1 MRSSSA
7 STRALR
13 SRWTAR
19 KSRSFANPTSWPRS
33 SSKTAP
39 QSVSNPNLFEEQ
51 TSVAKQLI
59 FSDAGRRKML
69 GGVDILAKAVGSTL
83 GPTGRNV
90 ILSKSFGGPL
100 VTKDGVTVSK
110 EIELSDPFENMGAKL
125 VNVVASK
132 TSDVAGDGT
141 TTATI
146 LARAIYREGLR
157 NVTSGAN
164 PTAVRRGIEK
174 AVEVAVNELHETVSR
189 LIDPL
194 PKGKEQ
200 ISQIGAISANND
212 PEVGKMLADA
222 IERVGRDGVITV
234 EEGKTA
240 STVLEFVEGMQFDKG
255 YLSPYFVTS
264 PTTMEVLF
272 EDALILLHEKKISS
286 LRELIPLLEK
296 VAQSGKPLLVV
307 AEDVEGEAL
316 ATLVVNKLRGVLNI
330 AAVKAPGFGDRRK
343 AMLGDMAVLTGG
355 TVISEDLGLKLEN
368 LQLSQLGQ
376 AKQIKVDKDT
386 TTIIQG
392 AGKKA
397 EIQRRIDQLRRQI
410 DETDSEYDK
419 EKFQERLA
427 KLSGGV
433 ALIRVGA
440 PTELDMK
447 QTKARIEDALHA
459 TRAAAEEGIVPGGGV
474 ALLRVI
480 PAVQKL
486 HDTLSGD
493 ERIGSGIVL
502 RALEEPIRYIA
513 ANSGHDGGVIAE
525 EVRSKSGAVGF
536 DANTGNFVDMF
547 EAGIIDPTKVTRTA
561 LQNAASIAA
570 LMLTTEAMI
579 TNIKDDEKEGGPAIE
594 GSVR

>member
-1 MRSSSA
+1 
-7 STRALR
+7 
-13 SRWTAR
+13 
-19 KSRSFANPTSWPRS
+19 
-33 SSKTAP
+33 
-39 QSVSNPNLFEEQ
+39 
-51 TSVAKQLI
+51 VAKQIL
-59 FSDAGRRKML
+59 FSEAARRKMHD
-69 GGVDILAKAVGSTL
+69 GVDILARAVGTTL

-90 ILSKSFGGPL
+90 ILSKSFGGPT
-100 VTKDGVTVSK
+100 VTKDGVSVAK

-125 VNVVASK
+125 ANVVASK

-146 LARAIYREGLR
+146 LARAIYREGLKYI
-157 NVTSGAN
+157 TSGAN

-174 AVEVAVNELHETVSR
+174 AVEAAVAELTGTISRPVS
-189 LIDPL
+189 
-194 PKGKEQ
+194 KKEEIAQ
-200 ISQIGAISANND
+200 VGSISANND
-212 PEVGKMLADA
+212 PTIGNMLADA
-222 IERVGRDGVITV
+222 VERVGRDGVITV

-240 STVLEFVEGMQFDKG
+240 TTTLEFVEGMQFDKG

-264 PTTMEVLF
+264 PSTMEVVF

-286 LRELIPLLEK
+286 LREMIPLLEK
-296 VAQSGKPLLVV
+296 VAQSAKPLLII
-307 AEDVEGEAL
+307 AEEVEGEAL

-330 AAVKAPGFGDRRK
+330 CAVKAPGFGDRRK

-368 LQLSQLGQ
+368 LQIAQLGK
-376 AKQIKVDKDT
+376 AKQIKVNKDST
-386 TTIIQG
+386 TLIQG
-392 AGKKA
+392 AGKRA

-410 DETDSEYDK
+410 EETESEYDK

-440 PTELDMK
+440 PTEADMK

-474 ALLRVI
+474 ALLRTI
-480 PAVQKL
+480 PAVQKVYESL
-486 HDTLSGD
+486 TGD
-493 ERIGSGIVL
+493 EKMGAAIVL
-502 RALEEPIRYIA
+502 RGLEEPIRYIA
-513 ANSGHDGGVIAE
+513 SNSGHDGAVIADDVKALE
-525 EVRSKSGAVGF
+525 GPKGF
-536 DANTGNFVDMF
+536 DANTGEFVDMF
-547 EAGIIDPTKVTRTA
+547 AAGIVDPTKVTRSA
-561 LQNAASIAA
+561 LQNASSIAA

-579 TNIKDDEKEGGPAIE
+579 TNIKDDEKANAARVE

>member
-1 MRSSSA
+1 M
-7 STRALR
+7 
-13 SRWTAR
+13 
-19 KSRSFANPTSWPRS
+19 
-33 SSKTAP
+33 
-39 QSVSNPNLFEEQ
+39 
-51 TSVAKQLI
+51 AKQLL
-59 FSDAGRRKML
+59 FSDAARRKML
-69 GGVDILAKAVGSTL
+69 EGVDILAHAVGTTL

-90 ILSKSFGGPL
+90 ILSKSFGGPT

-146 LARAIYREGLR
+146 LARAIFREGLR
-157 NVTSGAN
+157 NITSGAN

-174 AVEVAVNELHETVSR
+174 AVETAVEELKSKLSRPVS
-189 LIDPL
+189 
-194 PKGKEQ
+194 KKEEIAQ
-200 ISQIGAISANND
+200 VGSISANND
-212 PEVGKMLADA
+212 PTIGAMLADA
-222 IERVGRDGVITV
+222 VERVGRDGVITV

-240 STVLEFVEGMQFDKG
+240 ETTLEFVEGMQFDKG

-264 PTTMEVLF
+264 PTTMEVVF
-272 EDALILLHEKKISS
+272 DDALILLHEKKISN
-286 LRELIPLLEK
+286 LREMIPLLEK
-296 VAQSGKPLLVV
+296 VAQSGKPLLIV
-307 AEDVEGEAL
+307 AEDVDGEAL

-343 AMLGDMAVLTGG
+343 AMLGDMAILTGG

-368 LQLSQLGQ
+368 LNLEQLGKV
-376 AKQIKVDKDT
+376 KQVKVNKDST
-386 TTIIQG
+386 TLIQG
-392 AGKKA
+392 AGKRA
-397 EIQRRIDQLRRQI
+397 DIQKRIDQLRRQI
-410 DETDSEYDK
+410 EETESEYDK

-433 ALIRVGA
+433 ALINVGA
-440 PTELDMK
+440 ATEAAMK
-447 QTKARIEDALHA
+447 ETKARVEDALHS

-480 PAVQKL
+480 PAVQAL
-486 HDTLSGD
+486 YEGLSGD
-493 ERIGSGIVL
+493 EKLGAAIIL
-502 RALEEPIRYIA
+502 RSLEEPARHIA
-513 ANSGHDGGVIAE
+513 SNSGHDGAVVAE
-525 EVRSKSGAVGF
+525 EVKSRSGSFGF
-536 DANTGNFVDMF
+536 NANTGEYVDMF
-547 EAGIIDPTKVTRTA
+547 AAGIVDPTKVTRSA

-579 TNIKDDEKEGGPAIE
+579 TSIKDDEKEGAARAE